1 MSRHMLFPPFRDAR
15 GALTLSVILTSL
27 VPPPAAVLDRRAP
40 SSDGQEAQHP
50 QHVRHRAR
58 RPRKCPN
65 RATRARFR
73 RRLRRRIDRLSEPP
87 STGFG
92 LAGGRKRRAR
102 RGVRVEDACR
112 RPGRL
117 GRVAGGAGDEAD
129 ASRPS
134 SRPPPPPPRAH
145 PPTRI
150 APRPPSVRRCRAR
163 RSRFGKCGS
172 TRFFSHVDDEKKTN
186 ADVPRSSSAFLPSLP
201 PPIYA
206 TTTNRVSPPLR
217 TPSSPPR
224 VSSRRR
230 TRATRA

>member
-1 MSRHMLFPPFRDAR
+1 MMSRHMLFPPFRDAR

-73 RRLRRRIDRLSEPP
+73 RRLRRRIDRALG
-87 STGFG
+87 TAVDRVW
-92 LAGGRKRRAR
+92 LGGREKTTREAR
-102 RGVRVEDACR
+102 RPR
-112 RPGRL
+112 R
-117 GRVAGGAGDEAD
+117 GRVPPTQTPRT
-129 ASRPS
+129 SRRRRRRRSGRVSPVVPT
-134 SRPPPPPPRAH
+134 PPAPAARTPPRLELPLVHRRFVAVG
-145 PPTRI
+145 RGDRGSEN
-150 APRPPSVRRCRAR
+150 AVRRV
-163 RSRFGKCGS
+163 
-172 TRFFSHVDDEKKTN
+172 FSHTIDDEKKTN
-186 ADVPRSSSAFLPSLP
+186 ADVPLVFRLPSLP
-201 PPIYA
+201 PSLICDD
-206 TTTNRVSPPLR
+206 NRVSPPSR

>member
-73 RRLRRRIDRLSEPP
+73 RRLRRRIDRALG
-87 STGFG
+87 TAVDRVW
-92 LAGGRKRRAR
+92 LGGREKTTREAR
-102 RGVRVEDACR
+102 RPR
-112 RPGRL
+112 R
-117 GRVAGGAGDEAD
+117 GRV
-129 ASRPS
+129 
-134 SRPPPPPPRAH
+134 
-145 PPTRI
+145 PPTRT
-150 APRPPSVRRCRAR
+150 PRTRRRRRRR
-163 RSRFGKCGS
+163 RSGRVSPVVPTPPAPAARTPPDSNCPSSTVGSSLSGEAIAVRKMRFDAFFLTRS
-172 TRFFSHVDDEKKTN
+172 TMKKKQTLTS
-186 ADVPRSSSAFLPSLP
+186 RSSSAFLPSLP

-206 TTTNRVSPPLR
+206 TTTG
-217 TPSSPPR
+217 
-224 VSSRRR
+224 
-230 TRATRA
+230 

>member
-1 MSRHMLFPPFRDAR
+1 MMSRHMLFPPFRDAR

-58 RPRKCPN
+58 LPRKCPN

-73 RRLRRRIDRLSEPP
+73 RRLRRRIDRALG
-87 STGFG
+87 TAVDRVW
-92 LAGGRKRRAR
+92 LGGREKTTREAR
-102 RGVRVEDACR
+102 RPR
-112 RPGRL
+112 R
-117 GRVAGGAGDEAD
+117 GRVPPTRTPRTRRRRRRRRSGRV
-129 ASRPS
+129 SPVV
-134 SRPPPPPPRAH
+134 PTPPPPPRAH

-163 RSRFGKCGS
+163 DRGS
-172 TRFFSHVDDEKKTN
+172 ENAVRRVFSHTIDDEKKTN
-186 ADVPRSSSAFLPSLP
+186 ADVPLVFRLPSLP
-201 PPIYA
+201 LSLICDD
-206 TTTNRVSPPLR
+206 NRVSPPSR

-224 VSSRRR
+224 VSSRSR